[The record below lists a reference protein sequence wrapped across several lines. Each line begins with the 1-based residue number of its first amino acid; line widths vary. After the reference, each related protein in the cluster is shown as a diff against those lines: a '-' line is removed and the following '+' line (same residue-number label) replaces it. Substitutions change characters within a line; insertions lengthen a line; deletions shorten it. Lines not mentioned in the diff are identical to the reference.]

1 MHNNSPI
8 NDFKNNPSI
17 PQQKLLTS
25 QKGKKWQKANIDGII
40 HLAGTAAKD
49 GRSSKQNKQE
59 NYDIV
64 NSIFNKEDFLSVTNR
79 YNIKQEDNESLPIQM
94 FNIVRSK
101 IERLKGEE
109 MQRLFGFM
117 AVGLDGEVLQIRKD
131 QRKAIIRQHLEQ
143 KLQEAIGQPQVDEQ
157 GNPIPQA
164 ELEEKLRDFD
174 NNWKDIREKWVN
186 DILQYL
192 KRRENLELKFNEG
205 WEHALIAGEEC
216 YYAGISNSEP
226 KLRVVYPLSITYPR
240 TPNMSKI
247 QQAEW
252 LVEERWMSRSEILD
266 EYGEDLD
273 NGDLKLIDSDDY
285 NAYLGTFHPS
295 RMVRYP
301 GGPPSV
307 NSTQNIIDQGG
318 YSEKILTENEFH
330 SGNFK
335 VYCVVWKSWK
345 KIGFLTYFDEN
356 GEELTVPVD
365 DSFSLEEDQKEAGW
379 KVEWSWIIDVWKGHY
394 IEGLKIYFG
403 MGSIENQVNGEL
415 PYIGRIYSATNSES
429 TSLVDLMKP
438 YQHIHSLTWH
448 KVKQEIAKA
457 KGKKMIYD
465 LSRLPK
471 TNGMTMDTFLHYF
484 DNTDIAFID
493 TSTEGNE
500 GMHPQNQSNFFQ
512 QVDLGISS
520 TFNAL
525 MATLL
530 KIEEGVDSISGI
542 SKQREG
548 DISASETATNAG
560 RAIAQST
567 YITEPLFYIH
577 NECKREALVHLV
589 KVAQMAYK
597 DGKMVNFLKSDGVQA
612 MLEIDGDVLND
623 SEYDIFLSGSASD
636 RQILESMKGLLSIGL
651 QSDKL
656 NFSDAISMFKATS
669 IAEAET
675 VLRAG
680 EQDKIER
687 DQAAQESANNVAIQ
701 QQELANQGAK
711 EARDWEAVQKQ
722 LDRDNK
728 LAVAQISQLGLY
740 DGNSDGVPDIMALE
754 GLKLKDKQHSADI
767 QLEKEKLAQ
776 QKAKDERD
784 AKLKEKEIEVKKIAA
799 KKKPAGNKK

>member
-1 MHNNSPI
+1 MQNYSPI
-8 NDFKNNPSI
+8 NDTKINPSI

-40 HLAGTAAKD
+40 HLSGTSKAD

-59 NYDIV
+59 NYNLV
-64 NSIFNKEDFLSVTNR
+64 NSIFDRKDFIAVTNR
-79 YNIKQEDNESLPIQM
+79 YGIEQDDNQALPVQM

-101 IERLKGEE
+101 LERLKGEE

-117 AVGLDGEVLQIRKD
+117 AVGADGEVIQVRKE
-131 QRKAIIRQHLEQ
+131 QRKAVIRQYLEQ
-143 KLQEAIGQPQVDEQ
+143 KLQEALGQPQTDQQ

-164 ELEEKLRDFD
+164 ELEASLRDFD
-174 NNWKDIREKWVN
+174 NNYKDIRERWVN

-226 KLRVVYPLSITYPR
+226 KLRVVFPLSITYPR

-252 LVEERWMSRSEILD
+252 LVEERWMSKSEILD

-273 NGDLKLIDSDDY
+273 NGDLKLLDSNDY
-285 NAYLGTFHPS
+285 NAYLDKVHPT
-295 RMVRYP
+295 RMDRYF

-307 NSTQNIIDQGG
+307 NSTKSILEQGG
-318 YSEKILTENEFH
+318 YSEKILSENEFN

-345 KIGFLTYFDEN
+345 KIGFLTYIDEN
-356 GEELTVPVD
+356 GEPQLQQVD
-365 DSFSLEEDQKEAGW
+365 DDFKLDETQIEAGW
-379 KVEWSWIIDVWKGHY
+379 SVEWSWIIDVWKGNY

-403 MGSIENQVNGEL
+403 MESVPNQVNGEL

-448 KVKQEIAKA
+448 KIKQEIAKA
-457 KGKKMIYD
+457 KGKKLVYD
-465 LSRLPK
+465 LSKLPK
-471 TNGMTMDTFLHYF
+471 TEGMDMDKFLHYF
-484 DNTDIAFID
+484 DNMDIAFIN
-493 TSTEGNE
+493 TSQEGNE
-500 GMHPQNQSNFFQ
+500 GQYPQNTSNFFQ

-525 MATLL
+525 MATLI
-530 KIEEGVDSISGI
+530 KIEDGVDSITGI

-560 RAIAQST
+560 RAIVQST

-577 NECKREALVHLV
+577 NECKREVLTHLV

-597 DGKMVNFLKSDGVQA
+597 DGKVVNFLKSDGIQA
-612 MLEIDGDVLND
+612 ILEIDGELLND

-636 RQILESMKGLLSIGL
+636 RQILENMKGLLNIGL

-656 NFSDAISMFKATS
+656 NFSDAIAMFKATS

-675 VLRAG
+675 TLKAG
-680 EQDKIER
+680 EADKIAR
-687 DQAAQESANNVAIQ
+687 DQAAQENANNVAIQ
-701 QQELANQGAK
+701 QQQLANQGAK
-711 EARDWEAVQKQ
+711 EARDFQAIEAQKE
-722 LDRDNK
+722 RDLK
-728 LAVAQISQLGLY
+728 LQIAQISQLGLS
-740 DGNSDGVPDIMALE
+740 DTDNDGVIDILE
-754 GLKLKDKQHSADI
+754 IQNLQLKDKQHSADL
-767 QLEKEKLAQ
+767 QLEREKLSQ
-776 QKAKDERD
+776 QKAIEDKK
-784 AKLKEKEIEVKKIAA
+784 AKLKAEEIAVKKIAA
-799 KKKPAGNKK
+799 KKPSSKK